1 MLRRQ
6 ESWERMMER
15 EMMDDNY
22 EGSGGRVEVQ
32 RLESL
37 KNERKGRTVRRQ
49 ESLEKGTLVV
59 GRSSEGQRS
68 MAQRQESMEKPP
80 KKEEKGMLKV
90 EVPVGKR
97 ERVVRRQ
104 ESMERM
110 AKKMP
115 MDNMGLKRA
124 SVVKRYY
131 QLHGKSTNLN
141 I

>member
-1 MLRRQ
+1 
-6 ESWERMMER
+6 
-15 EMMDDNY
+15 
-22 EGSGGRVEVQ
+22 
-32 RLESL
+32 
-37 KNERKGRTVRRQ
+37 
-49 ESLEKGTLVV
+49 
-59 GRSSEGQRS
+59 
-68 MAQRQESMEKPP
+68 MEKPP

-124 SVVKRYY
+124 SVVKRCY
-131 QLHGKSTNLN
+131 
-141 I
+141 